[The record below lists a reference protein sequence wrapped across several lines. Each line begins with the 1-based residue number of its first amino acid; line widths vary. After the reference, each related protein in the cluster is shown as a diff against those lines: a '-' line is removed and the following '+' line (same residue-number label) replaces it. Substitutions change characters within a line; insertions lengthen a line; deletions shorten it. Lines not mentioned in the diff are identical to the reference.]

1 MAKHKSSQN
10 GVETSAKQK
19 DKSPI
24 VPQRDKIS
32 SELHIQQRDNLT
44 DKQKQL
50 IDLILAKDTK
60 IVFVTGPA
68 GTSKTYCA
76 VLAGLMLMNKKSV
89 SDILFI
95 RNIVESATKSLGSL
109 PGEQDD
115 KFAPFLQPL
124 LDKLDELLPKQEVK
138 MLQKEERVQGFPV
151 NYLRGA
157 SFNAKCIIG
166 DEMQNLSRGEIQ
178 TVITRLG
185 KFSKMILC
193 GDVMQSDIGKTSGFQ
208 HIVDLFNDESC
219 RENGIYHFA
228 FTKDDIVR
236 SGVLKFIIERLEID
250 ANKNAQI
257 KNEPMFPVK

>member
-95 RNIVESATKSLGSL
+95 RNIEAV
-109 PGEQDD
+109 
-115 KFAPFLQPL
+115 
-124 LDKLDELLPKQEVK
+124 
-138 MLQKEERVQGFPV
+138 
-151 NYLRGA
+151 
-157 SFNAKCIIG
+157 
-166 DEMQNLSRGEIQ
+166 
-178 TVITRLG
+178 
-185 KFSKMILC
+185 
-193 GDVMQSDIGKTSGFQ
+193 
-208 HIVDLFNDESC
+208 
-219 RENGIYHFA
+219 
-228 FTKDDIVR
+228 
-236 SGVLKFIIERLEID
+236 
-250 ANKNAQI
+250 
-257 KNEPMFPVK
+257 